1 MLMQLT
7 DAQKMAAAQIAVAM
21 QAHPNWSKPG
31 YTVTH
36 EELEA
41 DRHAHALQ
49 DAIDY
54 FKATDPDRLAA
65 LLKD

>member
-1 MLMQLT
+1 MNEIV
-7 DAQKMAAAQIAVAM
+7 AAARAM
-21 QAHPNWSKPG
+21 KAHTNWSKPG
-31 YTVTH
+31 YVITR

-49 DAIDY
+49 EAIDY
-54 FKATDPDRLAA
+54 FKAHDPDRLAA